1 MIQSDPT
8 MINMTMRTPN
18 ASASTLLALSGPV
31 VMWMKKT
38 RWTPIWAIASTTSAS
53 GMLGPQTRLVPAM
66 KKATTVM
73 KASQEKADQVAQKA
87 FRHLVAAGRLV
98 ARRGVAV
105 IENRLD
111 VGLAHQPA
119 PNR

>member
-38 RWTPIWAIASTTSAS
+38 RCTPIWAIASTTSAS

-73 KASQEKADQVAQKA
+73 KAAAS
-87 FRHLVAAGRLV
+87 RHLVAAGRLV